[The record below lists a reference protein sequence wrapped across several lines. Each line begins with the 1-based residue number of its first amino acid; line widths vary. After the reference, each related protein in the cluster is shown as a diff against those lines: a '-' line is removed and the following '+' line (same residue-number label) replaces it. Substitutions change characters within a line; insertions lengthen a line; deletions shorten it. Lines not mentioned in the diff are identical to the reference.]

1 MSIALEV
8 KKSEENESARG
19 DKRRSFFAPTVCK
32 LNSIF
37 RRRNKSTRDFVA
49 RLGTSSLAF
58 LVSSRIS
65 QSTCGKSTY
74 MYVNINIKKK

>member
-37 RRRNKSTRDFVA
+37 RRRNRRNLIQCRRHAD
-49 RLGTSSLAF
+49 
-58 LVSSRIS
+58 
-65 QSTCGKSTY
+65 
-74 MYVNINIKKK
+74 

>member
-19 DKRRSFFAPTVCK
+19 DKRRSFSAPTVCK

-49 RLGTSSLAF
+49 RVSRLRRSTRDF
-58 LVSSRIS
+58 VPRFPCLVSHFAVDLW
-65 QSTCGKSTY
+65 Q
-74 MYVNINIKKK
+74 V

>member
-49 RLGTSSLAF
+49 RVSRLRPSLSLSRLAF
-58 LVSSRIS
+58 RSRLVASLRF
-65 QSTCGKSTY
+65 
-74 MYVNINIKKK
+74 